1 MERLNRRTNRPAV
14 SPTTESSGPAS
25 AGEAGGLVQVIWGA
39 DSRSLDL
46 ASTTV
51 GEAFQLLRAP
61 LRIAAGAR
69 PLVNGDAVDAD
80 HQLGVGDTLEFA
92 RAAGEKGG

>member
-1 MERLNRRTNRPAV
+1 MERLTRPKNRSTV
-14 SPTTESSGPAS
+14 SPTTELAGPAS
-25 AGEAGGLVQVIWGA
+25 AGDGGGLVQVIWGA

-46 ASTTV
+46 ASATV
-51 GEAFQLLRAP
+51 GEAFQMLRAP